1 MRHYSRILYI
11 CLKCYIGIWIYYF
24 IHLFYK
30 KKCISVCARRSL
42 NGCEAE
48 WASHEASLKDFM
60 WSYRLLGQKP
70 FSAAAALLHVSANQG
85 GNQKRNKINDTK
97 LPLELDHGVK
107 FTPPLLI
114 STRGLKS
121 ERDVQLPEP
130 AGWKII
136 KRGLLLWVKG
146 MKVWLTGEI
155 TQSVSSRRAQTTCSS
170 SADWHKLTT
179 PQHISFHSQQT
190 SNNSLSAWKSR
201 AAVSS

>member
-1 MRHYSRILYI
+1 MLYRYLNI
-11 CLKCYIGIWIYYF
+11 
-24 IHLFYK
+24 LFYSFILQ
-30 KKCISVCARRSL
+30 KKCISVCK
-42 NGCEAE
+42 EVIE
-48 WASHEASLKDFM
+48 WVWGRVGVSVKRLRDFM
-60 WSYRLLGQKP
+60 WSYRLWGQKP
-70 FSAAAALLHVSANQG
+70 FTAAAALLHVSANQG
-85 GNQKRNKINDTK
+85 GNQKRNKIKDTK
-97 LPLELDHGVK
+97 LPLELDRGVK
-107 FTPPLLI
+107 FTPPHLT

-121 ERDVQLPEP
+121 ERDVQLPVP
-130 AGWKII
+130 AGCKII

-146 MKVWLTGEI
+146 MKVWLTGQI